1 MARRTPTFPEY
12 KAAMLKQ
19 IGKDAGLL
27 SDERLWESYIRVHP
41 EAATGEI
48 EPPELPGTQPRKE
61 KFGPP
66 TVIRIYKGNQASATS
81 QYQKDAAYM
90 AAEGYYPSSQ
100 VWAPGTYGCGSFILA
115 AILCFVIIGIIIF
128 IYMLIVKPDG
138 SLTVTYQLNR

>member
-12 KAAMLKQ
+12 KAAMQKQ
-19 IGKDAGLL
+19 IGKDIHHL
-27 SDERLWESYIRVHP
+27 SDERLWESYIRVYP
-41 EAATGEI
+41 EAAIDST
-48 EPPELPGTQPRKE
+48 ELAGAQPGKE
-61 KFGPP
+61 KSGPP
-66 TVIRIYKGNQASATS
+66 TVVRIYKGNQASATS

-100 VWAPGTYGCGSFILA
+100 VWASGTYGCGSFILA
-115 AILCFVIIGIIIF
+115 AVLCFLIIGIIIF